1 MQKIRLNKLMKHRE
15 LTPTKIEPV
24 SCQPRLTRRE
34 KCVNIAL
41 NFVLILAICLVLAF
55 VNRNASQ

>member
-1 MQKIRLNKLMKHRE
+1 MQNVRLKKLMKHRE
-15 LTPTKIEPV
+15 LTPPKIEPV

-34 KCVNIAL
+34 ICADIVL

-55 VNRNASQ
+55 INR

>member
-1 MQKIRLNKLMKHRE
+1 MQNVRLKKLMKHRE

-24 SCQPRLTRRE
+24 SCQQRLMRRE
-34 KCVNIAL
+34 KCAHIVL

-55 VNRNASQ
+55 INQ